1 LRVIL
6 RVADLSSEV
15 RELEFKEPAAVLN
28 GVLAA
33 ARHRAEQRFEE
44 DVAVCARVYRHG
56 TDVYFD
62 GEVRGAVVCE
72 CPRCLDEFRWPFE
85 REFRFL
91 IAKAGPGQEFE
102 DDAGLDHYEGDDV
115 DVGRLAREQAVLALD
130 DAALCS
136 EGCRGLCARCGA
148 NLNRETCTCGE
159 PR

>member
-1 LRVIL
+1 MIL

-15 RELEFKEPAAVLN
+15 RDLEFSEPPAALN
-28 GVLAA
+28 QVLAT
-33 ARHRAEQRFEE
+33 ARRRVEQRFEE
-44 DVAVCARVYRHG
+44 DVAVRARIYRHG

-62 GEVRGAVVCE
+62 GQVAGAVVYA

-102 DDAGLDHYEGDDV
+102 DDAGLDHYEGDEV
-115 DVGRLAREQAVLALD
+115 DVGRLAREQALLALD

-136 EGCRGLCARCGA
+136 EDCRGLCARCGA
-148 NLNRETCTCGE
+148 NLNRETCTCE
-159 PR
+159 APS